1 MLGGK
6 KYILADHSLP
16 KEDAK
21 RLQIRHNKL
30 GMNAQVVKH
39 ADGKYAVYRRCDL
52 RRMRQAQM
60 KARLK
65 RVHVNQFMIRANQN
79 VPKAGRRPVL
89 SVQTSQGSIRANNVK
104 LEGDSKLKYT
114 PDDKLSCGASVY
126 IETKDPII
134 LDSCARL
141 S

>member
-1 MLGGK
+1 
-6 KYILADHSLP
+6 
-16 KEDAK
+16 
-21 RLQIRHNKL
+21 
-30 GMNAQVVKH
+30 
-39 ADGKYAVYRRCDL
+39 
-52 RRMRQAQM
+52 MRQAQM

-126 IETKDPII
+126 IETMDPII